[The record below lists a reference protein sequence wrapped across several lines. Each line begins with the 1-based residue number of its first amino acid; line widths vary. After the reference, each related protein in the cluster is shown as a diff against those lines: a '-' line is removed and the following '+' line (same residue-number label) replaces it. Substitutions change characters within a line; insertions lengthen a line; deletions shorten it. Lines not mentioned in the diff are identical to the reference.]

1 MIKVGVML
9 SGCGVEDGSEIYEA
23 VLTILELEKAG
34 VEIVAMAPDVEQAHV
49 VNHYTGQEARDS
61 ARYVLTE
68 SARITRGKIVSVQT
82 VSAHGL
88 DALILVGGFGAA
100 KNLCTYASDGA
111 RATVN
116 SSVERLIGEMHG
128 LGKPIGAMCIASVV
142 VALALQGKTR
152 SPLAITI
159 GNDEKTAGDLQ
170 TLGVSHNLAQV
181 GEICV
186 DSANQVFSTPAFM
199 LANGP
204 LEAQSGIAKL
214 VQHVVGVAQK
224 TENVLSRA

>member
-9 SGCGVEDGSEIYEA
+9 AGCGVEDGSEIYEA
-23 VLTILELEKAG
+23 VLTILALEKAG
-34 VEIVAMAPDVEQAHV
+34 VEIVAMAPDVEQAYV
-49 VNHYTGQEARDS
+49 INHYTGQEARES

-68 SARITRGKIVSVQT
+68 SARITRGKIAGVQT

-100 KNLCTYASDGA
+100 RNLCTYVNDGA
-111 RATVN
+111 KAVVN
-116 SSVERLIGEMHG
+116 PDVSRLIGEMHG

-152 SPLAITI
+152 STLQITV
-159 GNDEKTAGDLQ
+159 GNDEKTANDLAA
-170 TLGVSHNLAQV
+170 LGANHNVANV
-181 GEICV
+181 DEICV

-204 LEAQSGIAKL
+204 LQAQSGIEKL
-214 VQHVVGVAQK
+214 VEYVVGVARK
-224 TENVLSRA
+224 TEQTLSRA